1 MYTSYYDLK
10 EKPFNLLP
18 DPDFFYMSSDHENA
32 YVHLEYAVFEN
43 KGFVV
48 VSGEIGAGK
57 TTLINLLIKKIEQN
71 VKIGLI
77 NNTSVTPEQ
86 LIKVIC
92 SEYEL
97 DVHGMDKTE
106 MLERLHSFLLDQFS
120 QKQRVILIIDEA
132 QNLSVEA
139 IEEIRMLSNF
149 EAEKHHLIQIFLLG
163 QPELIYT
170 LQNKNLEQ
178 FVQRITVYCH
188 LKGLKREDV
197 EKYIIHRLKVAGCRK
212 TNIFN
217 RQAIDAISTYSEGI
231 PRLVNNICDT
241 SLVYGFADQVKII
254 NKNIVDTVVKARES
268 GGIFSQKKNK
278 PKAGYTNEVIQKD
291 SFLKLISVL
300 KSWKK
305 QIKLLEERISFLE
318 QKINISDRKLDEL
331 GNKKDQKDEIIIEL
345 FKMLKKNMER
355 QFRIITKNDST
366 KSFDNSE
373 IYINQQEHESQSFM
387 NISKL
392 FKNF

>member
-97 DVHGMDKTE
+97 DVYGMDKTE

-278 PKAGYTNEVIQKD
+278 PKAEYTNKVIQKD

-318 QKINISDRKLDEL
+318 EKINISDRKLDEL

-345 FKMLKKNMER
+345 FKMLKKNMES